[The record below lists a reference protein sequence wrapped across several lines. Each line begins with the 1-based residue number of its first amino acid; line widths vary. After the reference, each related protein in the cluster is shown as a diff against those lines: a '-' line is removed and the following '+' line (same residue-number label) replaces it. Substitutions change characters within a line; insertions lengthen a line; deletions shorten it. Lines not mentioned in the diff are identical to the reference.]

1 MPVLNDIPVGTIAAL
16 GGFAGGIV
24 LGIAARWGR
33 FCTLGAI
40 EDVVLGNNADRLRMW
55 ALAIG
60 IAALASFSLD
70 AAGLVDLKHSFY
82 LSAPAGFAS
91 TLAGAVLFGLGMAFV
106 GTCGF
111 GMLARIGGGD
121 LKSIVT
127 FMVMGI
133 SAYATVGGATGYLR
147 EALFPMPP
155 APASPAGIAH
165 SVSGASGIPVLVIAA
180 LLFVVSLAWAVSS
193 PGLRSNF
200 RRMASAVAV
209 GLAVAWGWY
218 VTGNLAQSDFES
230 HRLVSYTFSVPLGET
245 LVYFM
250 TMTGASLNFGIGAV
264 AGVVV
269 GAFLTAIRRN
279 EFRWEACDDAIELRR
294 QMIGGFLMG
303 TGGVLAQGCTVGQGL
318 SAASLL
324 AWSAPVALT
333 GIFIGAWLGLQ
344 YLVTGNILDAIRALV
359 PNRYK
364 QGETG

>member
-1 MPVLNDIPVGTIAAL
+1 MLPVELSTGAIAAL
-16 GGFAGGIV
+16 GGLAGGII

-60 IAALASFSLD
+60 IAALASFLLE
-70 AAGLVDLKHSFY
+70 AGGIVNLRESFY
-82 LSAPAGFAS
+82 LAAPASVLS
-91 TLAGAVLFGLGMAFV
+91 TIVGAILFGLGMAFV

-121 LKSIVT
+121 LKSIVS
-127 FMVMGI
+127 FLVMGV
-133 SAYATVGGATGYLR
+133 SAYAAVGGATGYLR
-147 EALFPMPP
+147 VALFPMPE
-155 APASPAGIAH
+155 APSSPGGFGHAASEAF
-165 SVSGASGIPVLVIAA
+165 GIPLLAVAGTVFLAA
-180 LLFVVSLAWAVSS
+180 LAWALSS
-193 PGLRSNF
+193 PTLRTSF

-209 GLAVAWGWY
+209 GLVIAWGWV
-218 VTGNLAQSDFES
+218 VTGYLARSDFEAE
-230 HRLVSYTFSVPLGET
+230 RLASYTFSVPLGET

-264 AGVVV
+264 AGVVI

-324 AWSAPVALT
+324 AWSAPLALA

-344 YLVTGNILDAIRALV
+344 YLVTGSILDAIRALT
-359 PNRYK
+359 PNWFK

>member
-1 MPVLNDIPVGTIAAL
+1 MLEELSTGTIAAR
-16 GGFAGGIV
+16 GGLAGGLV

-40 EDVVLGNNADRLRMW
+40 EDLVLGNNADRLRMW

-60 IAALASFSLD
+60 IAALASFTLD
-70 AAGLVDLKHSFY
+70 ATGTVSVSESFY
-82 LSAPAGFAS
+82 LAAPATVLS
-91 TLAGAVLFGLGMAFV
+91 TFVGAILFGLGMAFV

-121 LKSIVT
+121 LKSIVS
-127 FMVMGI
+127 FLVMGI
-133 SAYATVGGATGYLR
+133 SAYAAVAGATAYLR
-147 EALFPMPP
+147 VTLFPMPD
-155 APASPAGIAH
+155 APTSPAGFGHAIANAT
-165 SVSGASGIPVLVIAA
+165 GLPLLAIAA
-180 LLFVVSLAWAVSS
+180 IVFLIAAGWAVSS
-193 PGLRSNF
+193 PSLRTNF
-200 RRMASAVAV
+200 RRLASAIGV
-209 GLAVAWGWY
+209 GLAIAWGWY
-218 VTGNLAQSDFES
+218 VTGYLAQSDFEAE
-230 HRLVSYTFSVPLGET
+230 RLVSYTFTVPLGET

-264 AGVVV
+264 AGVVL

-303 TGGVLAQGCTVGQGL
+303 TGVVLAQGCTVGQGL
-318 SAASLL
+318 SAAALL
-324 AWSAPVALT
+324 AWSAPVALA

-344 YLVTGNILDAIRALV
+344 YLVTGNILDALRALA
-359 PNRYK
+359 PNWLK